1 MQNRRS
7 RALKGSPRR
16 RQWAFVIGLFIA
28 VLTTTGSGAAQQPR
42 RVTLVNATIVD
53 GLNNAS
59 FLGHVVIENGRIMS
73 VEEGRRMEPGDDP
86 NVIDLDGLVLAPGFI
101 DIHNH
106 SDRAITRQPQAE
118 ALISQ
123 GLTTIVGGADG
134 GSQWPIGEYLRRVED
149 AQPAV
154 NVATLVGHG
163 TARRQV
169 LGDDFKRQATAA
181 EVAQMA
187 ELIRTGMEEG
197 AFGLSSGLEYDPG
210 FYSSTEELIALAEVA
225 AGLGGF
231 YMSHMRD
238 EEETVMDAIDEAIR
252 IGFEGGLPVQISHIK
267 MGNASVWDRSEEA
280 LEKLAAAR
288 RRGLDIAADWYPYQA
303 WASGLAI
310 VVRSRRF
317 SDPDAV
323 AEGLAAL
330 GGANRIQVTRYE
342 PDPSVEGLRLD
353 EIAAL
358 KDKTPVE
365 MYIEMMAAG
374 GGGVIGH
381 TMKLEDVNRFAAS
394 ELVMVCSDGG
404 IGSAHPRG
412 AGTFPRVLGHYVRD
426 EQVMSLEL
434 AVQKMTSMPARRLG
448 LEQRGVV
455 RRGAIADLVA
465 FDPETVGDRST
476 FEEPDLLS
484 TGIEY
489 VWVGGELV
497 WRDGAPTGARPGQVL
512 RKRQNVRR

>member
-1 MQNRRS
+1 MRPNSVRI
-7 RALKGSPRR
+7 
-16 RQWAFVIGLFIA
+16 FIGLFIA
-28 VLTTTGSGAAQQPR
+28 VLTITGSGAAQQG
-42 RVTLVNATIVD
+42 RVLLINATIVD
-53 GLNNAS
+53 GLNS
-59 FLGHVVIENGRIMS
+59 RPFTGHVVIENGRIVS
-73 VEEGRRMEPGDDP
+73 VEEGRRMEPGDNP
-86 NVIDLDGLVLAPGFI
+86 SVIDLDGLVLAPGFI

-106 SDRAITRQPQAE
+106 SDRAIIRQPQAE

-134 GSQWPIGEYLRRVED
+134 GSEWPVGEYLRQVEA
-149 AQPAV
+149 AQPVV

-169 LGDDFKRQATAA
+169 MGDDFKRQATAQ
-181 EVAQMA
+181 EVTQMA

-225 AGLGGF
+225 AGFGGF

-238 EEETVMDAIDEAIR
+238 EEETVMDAIDEVIR

-280 LEKLAAAR
+280 LDKLAAAR
-288 RRGLDIAADWYPYQA
+288 QSGLDITADWYPYPA
-303 WASGLAI
+303 WASSLSI

-317 SDPDAV
+317 SDPEAV

-353 EIAAL
+353 EIAEL
-358 KDKTPVE
+358 KNKTPVE
-365 MYIEMMAAG
+365 MYIEMMEAG

-381 TMKLEDVNRFAAS
+381 TMKLEDVDRFAAS
-394 ELVMVCSDGG
+394 PLVMVCSDGG

-412 AGTFPRVLGHYVRD
+412 AGTFPRVLGRYVRD

-434 AVQKMTSMPARRLG
+434 AVHKMTSMPAQRLG

-465 FDPETVGDRST
+465 FDPGTVGDRST
-476 FEEPDLLS
+476 FEEPELLS

-497 WRDGAPTGARPGQVL
+497 WRDGAPTGARLGQVL